1 LHLLEV
7 GLRWLPDTF
16 LCWKLEG
23 LTACG
28 MEVTVASRAVFED
41 DARLRGVELIRIP
54 PPAPPLRE
62 VVRVLARDGLAL
74 LVSAPRCLVR
84 VVRGGQCSRS

>member
-41 DARLRGVELIRIP
+41 NARLRGVELIRIP
-54 PPAPPLRE
+54 PPDHPSEKWCA
-62 VVRVLARDGLAL
+62 
-74 LVSAPRCLVR
+74 
-84 VVRGGQCSRS
+84 CSRATGSPCSSVRRAVW